1 MIALNSLLLII
12 NSPVIEEAYF
22 DDTINNMTTIIS
34 IFFVGEAVIKII
46 SMGFIIG
53 ENTYLKDSWN
63 ILDFVIVFSSIL
75 NWFFDYFF

>member
-1 MIALNSLLLII
+1 LIALNSLLLII
-12 NSPVIEEAYF
+12 NSPSIEEAYF

-34 IFFVGEAVIKII
+34 MFFVGEAVIKII
-46 SMGFIIG
+46 SMGFVIG

-75 NWFFDYFF
+75 NWFFDFFF

>member
-12 NSPVIEEAYF
+12 NSPSIEEAYF

-34 IFFVGEAVIKII
+34 MFFVGEAVIKII
-46 SMGFIIG
+46 SMGFVIG

-75 NWFFDYFF
+75 NWFFDFFF

>member
-1 MIALNSLLLII
+1 LLLII

>member
-1 MIALNSLLLII
+1 
-12 NSPVIEEAYF
+12 
-22 DDTINNMTTIIS
+22 MTTIIS
-34 IFFVGEAVIKII
+34 MFFVGEAVIKII

-63 ILDFVIVFSSIL
+63 ILDFVIVCSSIL

>member
-1 MIALNSLLLII
+1 LIALNSLLLII

-34 IFFVGEAVIKII
+34 VFFVGEAVIKII

>member
-1 MIALNSLLLII
+1 LIALNSLLLII

>member
-1 MIALNSLLLII
+1 LLLII
-12 NSPVIEEAYF
+12 NSPVIEEVYF